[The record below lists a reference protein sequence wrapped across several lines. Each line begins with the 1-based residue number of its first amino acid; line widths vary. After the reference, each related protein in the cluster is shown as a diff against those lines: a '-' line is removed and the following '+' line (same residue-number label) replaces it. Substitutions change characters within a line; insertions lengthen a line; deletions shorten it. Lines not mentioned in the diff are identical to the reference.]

1 MIKININILIYKIL
15 LNRIGI
21 IFKYEGEKKIIIF
34 NLITYIYV
42 FCYFK
47 NFKNIILIN
56 LYYFHIYH

>member
-1 MIKININILIYKIL
+1 M
-15 LNRIGI
+15 
-21 IFKYEGEKKIIIF
+21 FKYEGKKKIIIF

-47 NFKNIILIN
+47 NIILIN

>member
-47 NFKNIILIN
+47 NFKIILLIN